1 LDADFATE
9 IHATIQRAVTMPLT
23 NRFPYEA
30 LYALDGRSIYM
41 LAVMP
46 HVPPTRL
53 LASAAVKAGVGEVV
67 FSVLRH
73 SPATRRQK
81 RLCRFRRRRE

>member
-41 LAVMP
+41 LAVM
-46 HVPPTRL
+46 HM
-53 LASAAVKAGVGEVV
+53 
-67 FSVLRH
+67 
-73 SPATRRQK
+73 RRQPGYW
-81 RLCRFRRRRE
+81 RARP